1 MSGEYLMLNRQQ
13 NIFLVD
19 HSNEYDID
27 SGNELGFIHIKYQ
40 KLIKM
45 INTLNSIDSFI
56 MSIVIF

>member
-1 MSGEYLMLNRQQ
+1 MLNRQQ